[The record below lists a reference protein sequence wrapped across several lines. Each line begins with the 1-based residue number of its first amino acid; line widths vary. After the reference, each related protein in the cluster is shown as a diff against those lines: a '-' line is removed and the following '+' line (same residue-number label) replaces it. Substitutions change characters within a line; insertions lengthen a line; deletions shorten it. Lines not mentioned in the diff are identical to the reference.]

1 MYVSAPEKT
10 EHSNKALNRKYLKPP
25 APDQNG
31 PYKDFG
37 PEVIYNGTKID
48 NDAWMSSTSK

>member
-25 APDQNG
+25 APDQND